1 MKTADEYAYDG
12 GTAELA
18 WVNLSDSF
26 RRACA
31 LYHEGRQ
38 AEAMRLAREELP
50 ELVGQWSSVC
60 NLDGTA
66 RRLRLMSMFVEEGR
80 KVGEGSLA
88 QKMLASHM
96 SSQAVLVSRTRELL
110 RKGTSLAGGIRLVA
124 EEPRKEQDSVS
135 LGDYTG
141 QTTLQMIR

>member
-1 MKTADEYAYDG
+1 MKTADEYAYVG

-31 LYHEGRQ
+31 LYHEGRE
-38 AEAMRLAREELP
+38 AEAMQLARDELP
-50 ELVGQWSSVC
+50 ELLEQWSAVC
-60 NLDGTA
+60 NLDGHA

-80 KVGEGSLA
+80 KVGESSLA

-96 SSQAVLVSRTRELL
+96 TSQARLASRTRELL
-110 RKGTSLAGGIRLVA
+110 RNGGSLTGGIRLLA
-124 EEPRKEQDSVS
+124 EEARQEDAAVPMDEF
-135 LGDYTG
+135 TG
-141 QTTLQMIR
+141 CAAMQMIR